1 MKPLQ
6 LFFVSL
12 LTLSSAL
19 VVTGCAPVIV
29 AGAAGG
35 AAAAHDQRSGQ
46 AIIDDQ
52 FIEAKAKDAVY
63 QDPAMAK
70 RIHINITSY
79 NRVVLLTGEALSKG
93 ERAKVIDIVR
103 HLDKVRRVH
112 NEIRIADLSGFK
124 ARSVDSW
131 ITSKVKA
138 QMIATK
144 GFDSTRVK
152 VVTEAGSVYLMGLVT
167 REQGTQAADIARQ
180 VSDVKR
186 VVKLFEYL

>member
-70 RIHINITSY
+70 RIHINITSF

-144 GFDSTRVK
+144 GFDSTRIK
-152 VVTEAGSVYLMGLVT
+152 VVTEAGSVYLLGLVT

>member
-1 MKPLQ
+1 MLS
-6 LFFVSL
+6 SL
-12 LTLSSAL
+12 IATLSMSA
-19 VVTGCAPVIV
+19 CAPVIV

-35 AAAAHDQRSGQ
+35 AAAAHDQRTSQ

-52 FIEAKAKDAVY
+52 FIESKAKDAVY
-63 QDPAMAK
+63 QDPEMAK
-70 RIHINITSY
+70 RIHINVTSY

-93 ERAKVIDIVR
+93 ERAKVVDIVR
-103 HLDKVRRVH
+103 HLDTVRRVY
-112 NEIRIADLSGFK
+112 NEIRVADLSSFGS
-124 ARSVDSW
+124 RSNDTW
-131 ITSKVKA
+131 ITSKVKT
-138 QMIATK
+138 QMIGTK

-167 REQGTQAADIARQ
+167 REQGKQAANIARQ

>member
-12 LTLSSAL
+12 LSLLSAL

-144 GFDSTRVK
+144 GFDSSRVK
-152 VVTEAGSVYLMGLVT
+152 VVTEAGSVYLLGLVT